1 MIVSCYHANFQLI
14 ILLQIAMCILFL
26 GPVTVTVVS
35 TLLGLSV
42 AVNLMFLVFW
52 LWLKYQQKRQL
63 SNGNVSLGGS

>member
-14 ILLQIAMCILFL
+14 LLQTAMCILFL

-42 AVNLMFLVFW
+42 AVNLTFLVIW

-63 SNGNVSLGGS
+63 SHGNVSLGGS